1 MACAGLL
8 SGLVAD
14 QSTCPCVLFSVYFG
28 VCCSPCVCV
37 CLSVRVRLCVCS
49 NKGCQEHLQKV
60 YTAMAGAMISA
71 AVGAVAYFFVPL
83 GVSGLESACGGGGVR
98 GWVGVGSGVGWG
110 RLHLMASLVRLE
122 LCNGL

>member
-1 MACAGLL
+1 M
-8 SGLVAD
+8 
-14 QSTCPCVLFSVYFG
+14 
-28 VCCSPCVCV
+28 CV

-98 GWVGVGSGVGWG
+98 GWVGVGEVAFDGITCAARVMQWVVKFPSHVTCHPFNVH
-110 RLHLMASLVRLE
+110 RLCAV
-122 LCNGL
+122 